1 MNDNLLISAVQAAFD
16 EAVQKA
22 VATHITQLQQQHAN
36 VVGELAA
43 RVAALETK
51 LPSQAEL
58 VAAID
63 WSQVLVTAIDWSQV
77 LDYEEIAKEVDLKQL
92 TSEIDLSDL
101 ASEIDLSDLAS
112 EIDADKL
119 MEKYDLD
126 EALRDWF
133 SEQSF
138 SITP

>member
-51 LPSQAEL
+51 LPSQADL
-58 VAAID
+58 VAEVD
-63 WSQVLVTAIDWSQV
+63 WSEQ
-77 LDYEEIAKEVDLKQL
+77 LDYGKIVEHISLSDLAGELTSNQLEEIAE
-92 TSEIDLSDL
+92 EIDLSDL
-101 ASEIDLSDLAS
+101 ANELDT
-112 EIDADKL
+112 DKL
-119 MEKYDLD
+119 MKNFDLD
-126 EALRDWF
+126 QALRDWF

-138 SITP
+138 SIAP